1 MARVLSVDDEEG
13 IREFVAEVLGEA
25 GHDVARAADA
35 GEALAA
41 LEDGPFDLMLV
52 DLKMPGELSGMDVL
66 RRARAEWPDMQV
78 IVLTAHGSVSAAV
91 EALKLGAFDFL
102 EKPIASPAAL
112 RRLAARAL
120 NWRALP
126 TLRHLEAPER
136 EAMDR
141 RAGRPVAGG
150 VRSGVR
156 GLLWQLKRRH
166 VYNAAATYAAGG
178 FIVLQGAELLLPA
191 LPVPGWSYTA
201 LAGAVIAGF
210 PVALMLG
217 WIYDI
222 SATGLRR
229 TDAAPVAGRRGGRA

>member
-13 IREFVAEVLGEA
+13 IREFVAEVLREA
-25 GHDVARAADA
+25 GHDVAQAADA
-35 GEALAA
+35 GEALGA

-91 EALKLGAFDFL
+91 DALKLGAFDFL
-102 EKPIASPAAL
+102 EKPIASPAEL

-120 NWRALP
+120 NWRATP
-126 TLRHLEAPER
+126 KSQRTAVAPAEIAIER
-136 EAMDR
+136 
-141 RAGRPVAGG
+141 
-150 VRSGVR
+150 RSGACDGARGGLR

-229 TDAAPVAGRRGGRA
+229 TDAAPLQGRRGGRA